1 MGRRFSYRRS
11 LPLME
16 RRLRGTV
23 AFLPPMFSHME
34 RRFLTADFIDLLQ
47 ENSLSEIIHLISDSW
62 FLFMNLGYRRLKT
75 AAPWLPYVCGACGE
89 ACSNVWGGKKAAT
102 PQLRRQESRR
112 STSRRSIQRRS
123 IQPYI
128 QKTCRCDRFFGWW
141 REEDS
146 NLRPLGYEPNELP
159 LLHPAMSCFTS
170 AKVRTFSLSS
180 KFSARFLC

>member
-1 MGRRFSYRRS
+1 MGRRYYGAAVF
-11 LPLME
+11 LPPQFNPH
-16 RRLRGTV
+16 GTA
-23 AFLPPMFSHME
+23 AFLPPMFSPME
-34 RRFLTADFIDLLQ
+34 RWFFTADFIDLLQ

-128 QKTCRCDRFFGWW
+128 QKTCQCDRF
-141 REEDS
+141 S
-146 NLRPLGYEPNELP
+146 LGGGGRRTRTSDLWV
-159 LLHPAMSCFTS
+159 MSPTS
-170 AKVRTFSLSS
+170 YHCSIPR
-180 KFSARFLC
+180 